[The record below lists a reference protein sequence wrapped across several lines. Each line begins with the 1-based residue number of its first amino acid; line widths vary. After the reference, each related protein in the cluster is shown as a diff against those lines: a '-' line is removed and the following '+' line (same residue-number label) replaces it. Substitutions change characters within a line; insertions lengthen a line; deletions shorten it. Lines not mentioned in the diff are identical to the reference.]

1 MCYCYFYV
9 HEIYNPVHYTII
21 HTFVILHQTTICK
34 IRQLM
39 CAKINSFLQK
49 SVHNYIINNN
59 EIIIYNFALFPMIK
73 KENSQINVKTADIFG
88 ELISLLI
95 PQKRKFI
102 GHWDRLSLILSHTTK
117 ISNFLDSNHSW
128 FEMFG
133 QKRKYICLKNAII
146 VIQQIELIR

>member
-59 EIIIYNFALFPMIK
+59 IIYNFALFPMIK

-95 PQKRKFI
+95 SSKKKIYWTLGSIITYTFTHDQNIKFF
-102 GHWDRLSLILSHTTK
+102 GLKS
-117 ISNFLDSNHSW
+117 FLVRDVRPKT
-128 FEMFG
+128 EI
-133 QKRKYICLKNAII
+133 YLLEEC
-146 VIQQIELIR
+146 

>member
-49 SVHNYIINNN
+49 SLHNYIINNN
-59 EIIIYNFALFPMIK
+59 EII
-73 KENSQINVKTADIFG
+73 QINVKTADIFG

-95 PQKRKFI
+95 SSKKKIYWTLGSIITYTFTHDQNIKFF
-102 GHWDRLSLILSHTTK
+102 GLKS
-117 ISNFLDSNHSW
+117 FLVRDVRPKT
-128 FEMFG
+128 EI
-133 QKRKYICLKNAII
+133 YLLEEC
-146 VIQQIELIR
+146 

>member
-95 PQKRKFI
+95 SSKKKIYWTLGSIITYTFTHDQNIKFF
-102 GHWDRLSLILSHTTK
+102 GLKS
-117 ISNFLDSNHSW
+117 FLVRDVRPKT
-128 FEMFG
+128 EI
-133 QKRKYICLKNAII
+133 YLLEEC
-146 VIQQIELIR
+146 